1 MRIGQWRLAG
11 GQSCDLSDRF
21 SCVFSDSG
29 TPRIHWT
36 FSTRPSGPIHHDTPS
51 SKQDSDSN
59 RSSESP
65 NIAIP
70 MQAPLH
76 LLALVVRC
84 IPAFFR
90 SHREQVIVELAL
102 RQQLAT
108 YDLQKTKPRLTP
120 LDRAFWVTLSRLWP
134 QWKRALVI
142 VKPDTVVRW
151 HRKGFKLYWRWISRP
166 GPGRPPISAEARVLI
181 KRLALENAWGARKVH
196 AELSKLGFTV
206 SLATVSRYMPKR
218 PPNRG
223 TQQRWMTF
231 LCNHRDAITAMDF
244 FVVPTVS
251 FRLLYVWF
259 AIDHERRRIIHFNV
273 TTSPTA
279 LWVSQQLRE
288 AFPEDSAPHYLIFD
302 NDSIFSADVSRSINA
317 LGITPKRTAFRSPW
331 QNGTAERWVGTCKR
345 ELIDH
350 VVALGEDH
358 LRRLLRDYV
367 RYYNADRVH
376 TRLAD
381 APEGRPVEV
390 RPSFGAKVLGM
401 ERVGGLHHRYVWQ
414 EAA

>member
-1 MRIGQWRLAG
+1 
-11 GQSCDLSDRF
+11 
-21 SCVFSDSG
+21 
-29 TPRIHWT
+29 
-36 FSTRPSGPIHHDTPS
+36 
-51 SKQDSDSN
+51 
-59 RSSESP
+59 
-65 NIAIP
+65 

-76 LLALVVRC
+76 LLALIVRR

-90 SHREQVIVELAL
+90 SHCEQVFVELAL

-134 QWKRALVI
+134 RWKQALVI
-142 VKPDTVVRW
+142 VEPDTVVRW
-151 HRKGFKLYWRWISRP
+151 HRNGFRLYWRWISGP
-166 GPGRPPISAEARVLI
+166 GPGRPPISAEVRELI
-181 KRLALENAWGARKVH
+181 RRLALDNSWGARKIH

-218 PPNRG
+218 PPDRG
-223 TQQRWMTF
+223 KQQRWMTF
-231 LCNHRDAITAMDF
+231 LRNHREAITAMDF

-259 AIDHERRRIIHFNV
+259 VIDHERRRIIHFNV

-288 AFPEDSAPHYLIFD
+288 AFPENSAPRYLIFD
-302 NDSIFSADVSRSINA
+302 NDSIFSDDVSRSIKT

-350 VVALGEDH
+350 VVVLGGDH

-401 ERVGGLHHRYVWQ
+401 PRVGGLHHRYAWQ